1 MSMFRRAGSLYLI
14 YQHAGR
20 EVMDWFA
27 EYLHIVVLLDEIA
40 VGIAVVVFAAG
51 VIIAPTA
58 ILVRGACW
66 WRRRLKWAAIAMLT
80 SWLGLWLFWRG
91 EARAGRSPSG
101 RMSIR
106 ST

>member
-1 MSMFRRAGSLYLI
+1 
-14 YQHAGR
+14 
-20 EVMDWFA
+20 MDWVA
-27 EYLHIVVLLDEIA
+27 EYFHTIVLLDEIA